1 MIQNS
6 KLIKQDENLL
16 NYITKL
22 INNEKISMK
31 EAQTVSKVLAE
42 KIDIFRDIKQQI
54 NDYLMI
60 KLENNEC

>member
-16 NYITKL
+16 NYVTKL

-42 KIDIFRDIKQQI
+42 KIEIFRDIKQQI

>member
-1 MIQNS
+1 MTQNS

-16 NYITKL
+16 NYVTKL

>member
-42 KIDIFRDIKQQI
+42 KIDIFKDIKQQI